1 LIITD
6 ERILRQPSKEF
17 DGTFKELDEIVEKMK
32 EAMKENNGIG
42 IAAIQI
48 GLPYRIFLAGDP
60 VELFINPKI
69 KQRSP
74 YEKTDY
80 EACLSCENTH
90 VRIKRPSYIVM
101 EYFTVENNKTIK
113 KTRKFKDFD
122 ARVVLHEFDHL
133 NGFLITD
140 RGKVYRP

>member
-1 LIITD
+1 
-6 ERILRQPSKEF
+6 
-17 DGTFKELDEIVEKMK
+17 
-32 EAMKENNGIG
+32 
-42 IAAIQI
+42 
-48 GLPYRIFLAGDP
+48 
-60 VELFINPKI
+60 
-69 KQRSP
+69 
-74 YEKTDY
+74 
-80 EACLSCENTH
+80 
-90 VRIKRPSYIVM
+90 M